1 MLAKSLHLS
10 QFGIFINMAKQLNW
24 LQVERSVRQHGLTL
38 FAPQDLRHLLG
49 ASEMSVRFL
58 LTRAHQRGDVV
69 KLRRELYVL
78 PDHPASDLELAN
90 RLYLP
95 SYISFEY
102 ALAYYHLIPE
112 AVYEVTSAT
121 TRTSRR
127 FEALG
132 KVFTYRHL
140 KASAFTGYRSEK
152 VVGRVVLIAEPE
164 KAVVDSLYFVS
175 LGKLSLPER
184 LDISMLQPDRLQA
197 WANLYQRPELVE
209 RVAAFP

>member
-1 MLAKSLHLS
+1 
-10 QFGIFINMAKQLNW
+10 MAKQLNW
-24 LQVERSVRQHGLTL
+24 LQVERAVRQHGLTL
-38 FAPQDLRHLLG
+38 FTPQDLRHLLG

-58 LTRAHQRGDVV
+58 LTRAHQRGDVI

-90 RLYLP
+90 RLYPP
-95 SYISFEY
+95 SYVSFEY

-140 KASAFTGYRSEK
+140 KASAFTGYRPEK
-152 VVGRVVLIAEPE
+152 VGGRVVLIAEPE
-164 KAVVDSLYFVS
+164 KALVDSLYFAN

-184 LDISMLQPDRLQA
+184 LDTSTLQPDRLQT
-197 WANLYQRPELVE
+197 WANLYQRPALVE
-209 RVAAFP
+209 RVAALP

>member
-1 MLAKSLHLS
+1 
-10 QFGIFINMAKQLNW
+10 MAKQLNW
-24 LQVERSVRQHGLTL
+24 LQVEHAIRQRGLTL
-38 FAPQDLRHLLG
+38 FSPQDLRHLLG

-58 LTRAHQRGDVV
+58 LTRASQRGDVI

-78 PDHPASDLELAN
+78 PDRPASDLEIAN
-90 RLYLP
+90 RLYHP
-95 SYISFEY
+95 SYVSFEY

-132 KVFTYRHL
+132 KVFTYHHL
-140 KASAFTGYRSEK
+140 KPSAFTGYRSEK
-152 VVGRVVLIAEPE
+152 VGGRVVLIAEPE
-164 KAVVDSLYFVS
+164 KALVDSLYFAS

-184 LDISMLQPDRLQA
+184 LDIATLQHDRLRA

-209 RVAAFP
+209 RVAALP